1 MSRSHFVFAL
11 PVAAC
16 VYFFAASAAR
26 ADSPSGSVKG
36 TVIFEGEAPDRPK
49 LKRDV
54 DPKCSQD
61 KVDEAVVVT
70 KGKLRDVLVRI
81 KNGTMGKHEAPGVP
95 VVIDQR
101 DCMYAPRVVGMIA
114 GQRLAVR
121 NSDDTFHNV
130 HGTLLGKMLF
140 NKPHGPKAKDL
151 SIETPA
157 KPDDVVEVQC
167 DVHAWMHAYAVVQD
181 HPYFAVTG
189 EDGAFEIKGLPVGD
203 YTFEAWHPVLG
214 TKSLTVKIGKLKRG
228 QVSARFSYKASDR

>member
-1 MSRSHFVFAL
+1 MTRSRHLLALTAALFV
-11 PVAAC
+11 VAGP
-16 VYFFAASAAR
+16 R
-26 ADSPSGSVKG
+26 AQADAPSGSVKG
-36 TVIFEGEAPDRPK
+36 TVLFEGEAPDQPK

-61 KVDEAVVVT
+61 KVDEAIVVT

-81 KNGTMGKHEAPGVP
+81 KNGTMGKHDAPSTP

-101 DCMYAPRVVGMIA
+101 DCMYAPRVVGAIA
-114 GQRLAVR
+114 GQKLAVR

-130 HGTLLGKMLF
+130 HGTLAGKMLF
-140 NKPHGPKAKDL
+140 NKPHAPNDKDL
-151 SIETPA
+151 SLDNPA
-157 KPDDVVEVQC
+157 EAGDVLELQC

-181 HPYFAVTG
+181 HPFFAVTG

-203 YTFEAWHPVLG
+203 YTLEAWHPVLG
-214 TKSLTVKIGKLKRG
+214 IKTIPIKIGKLKRG